1 VEAKH
6 QALSEVIS
14 HYISAM
20 NESSLDYVSVVGPR
34 LVQPVIN
41 LIEKLESLSATEP
54 NEVQSSPTENGYSC
68 AVVVLSALVLE
79 SALNR
84 TRYLRKDASEPPHV
98 ADYFKMISSD
108 QDLALDVNEVF
119 AIRDAIVH
127 NHLWEAKI
135 DPVAMKFISP
145 PELLPGYG
153 GKRFQG
159 VMDGKTRLSRKL
171 KLNLFP
177 SRICRR
183 DAYIVFKTVGRALMA
198 LENMDRNYFSI
209 SWQPFTFHQKFVR
222 FSEVLN
228 GLTA

>member
-1 VEAKH
+1 
-6 QALSEVIS
+6 
-14 HYISAM
+14 M

-34 LVQPVIN
+34 LVQPVID

-54 NEVQSSPTENGYSC
+54 NEVQSSPTENGCSC

-84 TRYLRKDASEPPHV
+84 TRYLRNDASEPPHV

-171 KLNLFP
+171 NLFP

-183 DAYIVFKTVGRALMA
+183 DAYIVFKTVGRALIA
-198 LENMDRNYFSI
+198 LEKMDSNYFPI
-209 SWQPFTFHQKFVR
+209 
-222 FSEVLN
+222 
-228 GLTA
+228 